1 MNANNTTPQQGAA
14 VKVGAVV
21 GFLIFVEL
29 TSGFIQGYYLPLFGS
44 IAQHLGVSDADIT
57 WFNTIQTLAA
67 AVCVPILAKLGDMF
81 GHRRML
87 RIGII
92 SVFIGVLITAFV
104 PSYPAVLA
112 GRLLVGPL
120 AVWLPLEI
128 AIIHSRIQGETG
140 RKAIGFLVSALTG
153 GAVLGSI
160 VGGLF
165 GSRLPIVIALAVPA
179 IIVLLCV
186 IVVFTVVPDSFERN
200 PVRID
205 WLGFI
210 LLAVSM
216 LALLFGMRLAQ
227 AEGFASLTPWAC
239 LIVGFVAV
247 AVFVWWEL
255 RIPNPAINIRVVTS
269 RALWPAY
276 ATSFLF
282 GMALFGT
289 QTITTTFLAAP
300 GAEVG
305 YGFGFKT
312 SVIGLFTAGSALCAV
327 IGAAVFA
334 NLARVITI
342 RGVLLLAV
350 SVAAVGNIML
360 AVGHTSLTV
369 VIVSIVASGLAGGLL
384 LGALPALVAER
395 SPRSETGIATGL
407 YNTLKTL
414 GGALAGAVFAVVL
427 SAFTAPG
434 AAYTSAGGYVSVWII
449 CAAGFALA
457 ALILLL
463 VRVQGTQTMALTV
476 QDAETEINTEG
487 VTE

>member
-1 MNANNTTPQQGAA
+1 MNTTHTPPQDSAA
-14 VKVGAVV
+14 IKVGAVV
-21 GFLIFVEL
+21 GFLIFVEV

-44 IAQHLGVSDADIT
+44 IARHLEVSDADIT

-104 PSYPAVLA
+104 PSFTAVLI

-140 RKAIGFLVSALTG
+140 RKAIGYLVSALTG

-160 VGGLF
+160 VGGQI
-165 GSRLPIVIALAVPA
+165 GSSLPIVVALAVPA
-179 IIVLLCV
+179 VIVLLCV

-200 PVRID
+200 PVKID
-205 WLGFI
+205 WLGFF

-227 AEGFASLTPWAC
+227 AAGFASLTPWLC
-239 LIVGFVAV
+239 ILIGVVAV

-269 RALWPAY
+269 RPLWPAY

-300 GAEVG
+300 MAEAG
-305 YGFGFKT
+305 YGFGLPT

-334 NLARVITI
+334 NLAKLITI
-342 RGVLLLAV
+342 RGVLL
-350 SVAAVGNIML
+350 AAVTAAAVANLML
-360 AVGHTSLTV
+360 VFGHQTFGLV
-369 VIVSIVASGLAGGLL
+369 VASTIVSGLAGGLL

-395 SPRSETGIATGL
+395 SPRNETGIATGL

-414 GGALAGAVFAVVL
+414 GGSLAGAVFAVVL
-427 SAFTAPG
+427 SAFTLSG
-434 AAYTSAGGYVSVWII
+434 AAYTSAGGYVTVWLI
-449 CAAGFALA
+449 CAGGFVLA
-457 ALILLL
+457 AVILLL
-463 VRVQGTQTMALTV
+463 VRVQGAQTMALDV
-476 QDAETEINTEG
+476 HAAVAEMENEG
-487 VTE
+487 VSE